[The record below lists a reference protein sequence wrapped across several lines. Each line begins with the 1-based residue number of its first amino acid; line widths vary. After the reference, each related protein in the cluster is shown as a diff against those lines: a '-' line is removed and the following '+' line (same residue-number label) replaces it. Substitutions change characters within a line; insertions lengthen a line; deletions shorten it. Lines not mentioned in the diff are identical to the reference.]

1 MERQTMFLGKRLITI
16 KISILSQLI
25 YIFKAIPFKILKSW
39 GGLNVVGG
47 RGELSYNI

>member
-16 KISILSQLI
+16 KISILPQLI
-25 YIFKAIPFKILKSW
+25 YRFKAIQFKILKSW
-39 GGLNVVGG
+39 GGGDVVGG